1 MNGLTG
7 TILEVDL
14 TAGTINK
21 GSIPEKIWRDYL
33 GGAGVAARLF
43 FENVDPGVDPLSPDN
58 PLYIMSGPLA
68 GSNIPGSSRFAVC
81 AKSPLTGIWGDST
94 CGGNFSPELKSA
106 GYDGIII
113 KGASE
118 KPVALVIEDAEVR
131 LEDASSLWGKC
142 TYDTCD
148 ELKKTGKG
156 TGTGTG
162 TKMPK
167 VVCIGQAGE
176 NLVKFAGVCN
186 DKADFAGRCGM
197 GAVMGSKKLKAI
209 TCVGTGKI
217 GIADREALDDVRK
230 RIYAQIRE
238 SVPAQSLKEMG
249 TDSSMD
255 LGMMT
260 GDVPIKNFRVGE
272 ALDLSAEIGGP
283 AMTEKHLV
291 KPSACTSCPIASKR
305 VMKVDE
311 GPHKTGPVPGPEYET
326 CATFGTMCV
335 MSDGA
340 ALITM
345 NTLCNRYGID
355 TISAG
360 STIAFAMD
368 CYDQGILTKDDLDG
382 IELTWGNAE
391 AMIQLIHKIGKREG
405 VGDILAEGS
414 REAAK
419 KFGRGA
425 EDLTAEVKGLEIPM
439 HDPRGSHGLGLSYM
453 TSNRG
458 ACHNAHLVHPI
469 EQGMKAWTDLGFS
482 DNYDGQTDEG
492 KAELVKKA
500 EDFGVPLNSIPLCNF
515 DMWAMEAKDPIDA
528 INAVSGWNLNLD
540 SYLATGARTWLLKRS
555 LINMMGITSKDD
567 RLPQKVL
574 EPLSD
579 GAAANSVPDVER
591 LRNDYYAARGLD
603 EKGFP
608 TPETLTAAG
617 LSDVS
622 KKLHG

>member
-14 TAGTINK
+14 TAGSISK
-21 GSIPEKIWRDYL
+21 GSIPEKIWREYL

-43 FENVDPGVDPLSPDN
+43 FENVDPNIDPLSPDS
-58 PLYIMSGPLA
+58 PLYILTGPLA
-68 GSNIPGSSRFAVC
+68 GSNVPGSSRFAVC
-81 AKSPLTGIWGDST
+81 AKSPQTGIWGDST
-94 CGGNFSPELKSA
+94 CGGNFAPELKAA
-106 GYDGIII
+106 GFDGIII

-118 KPVALVIEDAEVR
+118 KPVTLVIEDGEAR
-131 LEDASSLWGKC
+131 LEDAASLWGKC

-148 ELKKTGKG
+148 ALKQVKEGKP
-156 TGTGTG
+156 
-162 TKMPK
+162 PK

-176 NLVKFAGVCN
+176 NLVKFAAVCN
-186 DKADFAGRCGM
+186 DKHDFAGRCGM
-197 GAVMGSKKLKAI
+197 GAVMGSKKLKAV
-209 TCVGTGKI
+209 TCRGTGKI
-217 GIADREALDDVRK
+217 NIADKEALDALRK

-238 SVPAQSLKEMG
+238 SMPAVSLKEMG
-249 TDSSMD
+249 TDASMD

-272 ALDLSAEIGGP
+272 ALEISAEIGGP

-291 KPSACTSCPIASKR
+291 KPAACTSCPIASKR

-311 GPHKTGPVPGPEYET
+311 GKYKTGPTPGPEYET
-326 CATFGTMCV
+326 CCTFGTMCV
-335 MSDGA
+335 MSDSA
-340 ALITM
+340 ALIEM
-345 NTLCNRYGID
+345 NTRCNRYAVD

-382 IELTWGNAE
+382 IDLGWGNAE
-391 AMIQLIHKIGKREG
+391 AILQLLDKIAKREG
-405 VGDILAEGS
+405 IGDLLAEGS
-414 REAAK
+414 REAARRIGK
-419 KFGRGA
+419 GA

-439 HDPRGSHGLGLSYM
+439 HDPRGWHGLGLAYM

-469 EQGMKAWTDLGFS
+469 EQGMRTWMDLGFS

-492 KAELVKKA
+492 KGELVKKA
-500 EDFGVPLNSIPLCNF
+500 EDFGVQCNSIPLCNF
-515 DMWAMEAKDPIDA
+515 DMWTMESKDPIDA
-528 INAVSGWNLNLD
+528 INAVAGWNLTLD
-540 SYLATGARTWLLKRS
+540 DFLTIGARTWLLKRA

-567 RLPQKVL
+567 RLPKKVL
-574 EPLSD
+574 EPLPD
-579 GAAANSVPDVER
+579 GGAAGSVPDHDR
-591 LRNDYYAARGLD
+591 LRKDYYAARGLD

-608 TPETLTAAG
+608 TPEVLEQHG